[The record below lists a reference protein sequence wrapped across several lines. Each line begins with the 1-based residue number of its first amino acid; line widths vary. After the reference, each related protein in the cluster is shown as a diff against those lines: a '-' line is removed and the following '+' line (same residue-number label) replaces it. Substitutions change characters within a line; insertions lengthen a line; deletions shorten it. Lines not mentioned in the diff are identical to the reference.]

1 MSTDANTEL
10 LITGKQFN
18 DMWEKLT
25 SKERNE
31 MVRVYEARNSI
42 RCLAPQYVAVYNP
55 FYKEDSDYIRF
66 DALICDT
73 EDTRTI
79 PDSAL
84 ISFVDNPMNGALN
97 GITKFIRE
105 HLQPDSPVF
114 DDKLAHWSSGSLV
127 SDSFG
132 VGKANVRTRDLFNA
146 LELYNRKAAL
156 NVEQCIS
163 DIQNSETPIMKYEDA
178 IDTARMRGLDIPN
191 EGPLT
196 KVSDCLILTDAGKVY
211 RHPDEITHS
220 DFVLNSVLHIANGSV
235 KGPTLG
241 DGHYDTTSL
250 VKVVAQY
257 LDFEKLTMESPKSRN
272 RPS

>member
-10 LITGKQFN
+10 LITGKQFK

-25 SKERNE
+25 AKERNE
-31 MVRVYEARNSI
+31 MVRAYEARSI
-42 RCLAPQYVAVYNP
+42 HSQASVAVYNP
-55 FYKEDSDYIRF
+55 FYKEDNNYIRF
-66 DALICDT
+66 DALIIDT
-73 EDTRTI
+73 EDNRTI

-114 DDKLAHWSSGSLV
+114 DAKLAHWSSGSLV

-132 VGKANVRTRDLFNA
+132 VGKATVRTRDLFNA
-146 LELYNRKAAL
+146 LVFYERCASLS
-156 NVEQCIS
+156 VEKSIA
-163 DIQNSETPIMKYEDA
+163 DMQNSYTPVMKYDDA

-191 EGPLT
+191 EGPFT
-196 KVSDCLILTDAGKVY
+196 KVSSCFILTDDGKVY
-211 RHPDEITHS
+211 KHPDEITHH
-220 DFVLNSVLHIANGSV
+220 DFVLNRDLHIANGSI

-241 DGHYDTTSL
+241 DGRYETLSL

-257 LDFEKLTMESPKSRN
+257 LDFEKMTMESPKSRN